1 MAPKRKKALKKLKK
15 VVSKSVSSAR
25 QNINIR
31 INNQSRSR
39 RSPANPNMLRQ
50 MFPRATGVQQVQI
63 SYPPP
68 PMGAGYNPMFAVAPP
83 TGVVQPSSALEAQPI
98 PPREP
103 TPGRVA
109 DAAQNRIPIPP
120 PPPPPVGTS
129 RPPPAPNRATS
140 SATPAAPKIDL
151 REQLRTELKE
161 VIASRNARK
170 ERTADPELAKA
181 FRDIMKPKPKPPVL
195 VTVPAV
201 VYPNPAGDPPPPE
214 PSESSSAGS
223 SPVSSVR
230 GRIDSNASTP
240 SFISFPSPVE
250 GPSGSVTP
258 SRTLESQLSRIST
271 DTQAQQD
278 HTSRLFSAASGREIV
293 ERRGNTLITTQP
305 PGPPGRPS
313 KTIAEAPF

>member
-1 MAPKRKKALKKLKK
+1 M
-15 VVSKSVSSAR
+15 
-25 QNINIR
+25 
-31 INNQSRSR
+31 
-39 RSPANPNMLRQ
+39 
-50 MFPRATGVQQVQI
+50 
-63 SYPPP
+63 
-68 PMGAGYNPMFAVAPP
+68 
-83 TGVVQPSSALEAQPI
+83 
-98 PPREP
+98 
-103 TPGRVA
+103 
-109 DAAQNRIPIPP
+109 
-120 PPPPPVGTS
+120 
-129 RPPPAPNRATS
+129 
-140 SATPAAPKIDL
+140 
-151 REQLRTELKE
+151 REQLRAELKE

-170 ERTADPELAKA
+170 ERTADPALAAA
-181 FRDIMKPKPKPPVL
+181 FRDIMKPKPKPKPPVL

-258 SRTLESQLSRIST
+258 SRTPLESQLARISS
-271 DTQAQQD
+271 DTLAQQD

-305 PGPPGRPS
+305 PGPPGRPPRKAS
-313 KTIAEAPF
+313 VAEAPF